1 MRRYDVASVGLLL
14 MAATVYLTYAHLWA
28 FAWQLKAYTTFVPVP
43 ATIVESVVRSTGN
56 PRSSEAEMFQPHIVF
71 HYRLDGQDYES
82 ERHYFGGG
90 GWRDRSAAEAVV
102 ARYPVRSQVMA
113 YVDDDHRSMAVL
125 DRRRPESGVLL
136 YLLPITAISMS
147 LLAYGLRKRI
157 KA

>member
-113 YVDDDHRSMAVL
+113 YVDD
-125 DRRRPESGVLL
+125 
-136 YLLPITAISMS
+136 
-147 LLAYGLRKRI
+147 
-157 KA
+157 

>member
-90 GWRDRSAAEAVV
+90 GWRDRSAAEAGLVERV
-102 ARYPVRSQVMA
+102 GNGKRQAFGSSDELWA
-113 YVDDDHRSMAVL
+113 FL
-125 DRRRPESGVLL
+125 TDRRPSRKSG
-136 YLLPITAISMS
+136 TTHKQR
-147 LLAYGLRKRI
+147 GKTHGNH
-157 KA
+157 